1 MNVLVVRFFL
11 AILIALPFVAHTQE
25 RETIKE
31 TLTNDKIDSLLK
43 RAVTAVAERN
53 YDQAID
59 ILKYSRDLATEINHT
74 KRVGLTTGTLAK
86 LYLQLDEYD
95 KALIENQRAIIAQKE
110 AGSTDLLGQSYI
122 TAAKLALV
130 RKETGAALENVN
142 SGITILENSNRS
154 DLKSQLYTIK
164 GDILKNNES
173 FIEAIQVYNQAIE
186 QATLSNNS
194 YLKAQALT
202 NKSISL
208 ARLNRLE
215 EADETLLEVES
226 FLKGKEYP
234 SIEASLSESKYLI
247 AQGRGNYKEA
257 NDHLKAYY
265 TTIEPAAQQLI
276 VQNAQLPTTNSPEL
290 EAMVDRLAEDVRIEE
305 DRQSRAMRLTLVL
318 SIALCSIL
326 ALLTLS
332 LYKNNNLR
340 AKANELLQAKN
351 VELVI
356 ARDNAEKASMVKAQF
371 LSTITHELRTPM
383 YAVTGLTHLLLSEN
397 PTEEQKKHLDSLKF
411 SGEYLLSLI
420 NNILDL
426 NKLEANKVEVEE
438 TVFNIKK
445 RIEDVLF
452 ALGKSARDKGNK
464 LHLEFDEDIPSE
476 LLGDPLMVSQ
486 ILINLVG
493 NAIKFT
499 REGDVWVRVQKIS
512 QGNSDIKLHFEIEDN
527 GEGISKKKQKTIFQN
542 FTQGSVAI
550 NRKFG
555 GTGLGLSIVKNLLD
569 LLNSKITL
577 ESTLGKG
584 TKFKF
589 DVKYNLVNTPSGES
603 KSTATVYDIDY
614 EALEN
619 RHILVVED
627 NKINQMITRK
637 ILEKNKITCDTAD
650 NGEIAVEKARTERF
664 DLILMDIH
672 MPGISGIEAT
682 EQIRLFDTEIPILA
696 LTAVTIDENIDEFH
710 AVGFNDIIPK
720 PYKVE
725 EFFQKIQ
732 NGLRNRKSV
741 LS

>member
-1 MNVLVVRFFL
+1 MNAILVRFLFALLL
-11 AILIALPFVAHTQE
+11 AYPLVSTAQK
-25 RETIKE
+25 RESPEE
-31 TLTNDKIDSLLK
+31 TLTNDKIDSLLQ
-43 RAVTAVAERN
+43 RALIAVSDLN
-53 YDQAID
+53 YEKAID
-59 ILKYSRDLATEINHT
+59 LLTYSRDLSLRINHT
-74 KRVGLTTGTLAK
+74 KRVGLASGTLAK
-86 LYLQLDEYD
+86 LYFQLHNYE
-95 KALIENQRAIIAQKE
+95 KAEIENKRAIEAQLE
-110 AGSTDLLGQSYI
+110 VNSIDLLGQSYL
-122 TAAKLALV
+122 TAAQIANIRSQEKQFQEYIARGL
-130 RKETGAALENVN
+130 
-142 SGITILENSNRS
+142 SILEDSERL
-154 DLKSQLYTIK
+154 DLKSQLLILK
-164 GDILKNNES
+164 ADILRKENDHT
-173 FIEAIQVYNQAIE
+173 EAIRIYNKAINLVQLE
-186 QATLSNNS
+186 NYAYLRAEAKAKKSLSLS
-194 YLKAQALT
+194 AAG
-202 NKSISL
+202 
-208 ARLNRLE
+208 RLE
-215 EADETLLEVES
+215 EADEELLEVES
-226 FLKGKEYP
+226 FLEGENYP
-234 SIEASLSESKYLI
+234 NLKRSLYLAKNLI
-247 AQGRGNYKEA
+247 AQGRGNYREA
-257 NDHLKAYY
+257 YDNLKKYY
-265 TTIEPAAQQLI
+265 SFL
-276 VQNAQLPTTNSPEL
+276 QNYTSEDITSTSLPTKNNKQL
-290 EAMVDRLAEDVRIEE
+290 EEMVASLDKDIVREE
-305 DRQSRAMRLTLVL
+305 DRSSKAMRLTLVL

-351 VELVI
+351 VELII

-397 PTEEQKKHLDSLKF
+397 PTPEQKKHLDSLKF

-438 TVFNIKK
+438 TPFNIRK

-464 LHLEFDEDIPSE
+464 LNLEFDPDIPEE
-476 LLGDPLMVSQ
+476 LLGDPLMISQ

-499 REGDVWVRVQKIS
+499 KDGEVTIRVQKVA
-512 QGNSDIKLHFEIEDN
+512 QTEADIRLHFEIQDN

-569 LLNSKITL
+569 LLNSKISL
-577 ESTLGKG
+577 QSTLGKG
-584 TKFKF
+584 TTFKF
-589 DVKYNLVNTPSGES
+589 DLKYNLIQSGQNENTPTTLS
-603 KSTATVYDIDY
+603 YDIDY
-614 EALEN
+614 NSLEN

-637 ILEKNKITCDTAD
+637 ILEKNKMTCETAD
-650 NGEIAVEKARTERF
+650 NGEIAIEKTKSSDF

-672 MPGISGIEAT
+672 MPGIGGIEAT
-682 EQIRLFDTEIPILA
+682 KQIREFNPKIPILA

-710 AVGFNDIIPK
+710 KVGFNDIIPK

-732 NGLRNRKSV
+732 NSLRNSKV

>member
-1 MNVLVVRFFL
+1 MNLLLVRFLL
-11 AILIALPFVAHTQE
+11 ALLLSYPVISIAQE
-25 RETIKE
+25 RENVEE

-43 RAVTAVAERN
+43 RAVIAVSDRN
-53 YDQAID
+53 YNHAID
-59 ILKYSRDLATEINHT
+59 ILKYSRDLATGIGHT
-74 KRVGLTTGTLAK
+74 KRVGLASGTLAK
-86 LYLQLDEYD
+86 LYFQLNDYE
-95 KALIENQRAIIAQKE
+95 KALIENERAIALQKE
-110 AGSTDLLGQSYI
+110 TKSLDLLGQSYI
-122 TAAKLALV
+122 TATQLALI
-130 RKETGAALENVN
+130 KKDTTTALTYISN
-142 SGITILENSNRS
+142 GIVTLENSTRD
-154 DLKSQLYTIK
+154 DLKAQLHTLK
-164 GDILKNNES
+164 GDILRNSESHLDAIASYNKSIEYAKNEKS
-173 FIEAIQVYNQAIE
+173 D
-186 QATLSNNS
+186 
-194 YLKAQALT
+194 YLKTQALT
-202 NKSISL
+202 NKALSL
-208 ARLNRLE
+208 AELGRLE
-215 EADETLLEVES
+215 ETDETLMEVES
-226 FLKGKEYP
+226 LLSSNNFP
-234 SIEASLSESKYLI
+234 SISTTLFKVKHLV
-247 AQGRGNYKEA
+247 AQGRGNYREA
-257 NDHLKAYY
+257 NDHLTSYY
-265 TTIEPAAQQLI
+265 QSTD
-276 VQNAQLPTTNSPEL
+276 QNTLSKISSVPLPTSESQEL
-290 EAMVDRLAEDVRIEE
+290 DDMVKRLEQDIEIEE
-305 DRQSRAMRLTLVL
+305 DRNSRAMRLTLVL

-397 PTEEQKKHLDSLKF
+397 PTEDQKKHLDSLKF

-438 TVFNIKK
+438 TAFNIKK

-464 LHLEFDEDIPSE
+464 LHIEFDPNIPTE
-476 LLGDPLMVSQ
+476 LLGDPLMISQ
-486 ILINLVG
+486 VLINLVG

-499 REGDVWVRVQKIS
+499 RDGDVWVRVQKIK
-512 QGNSDIKLHFEIEDN
+512 QGESDIKLHFEIEDN

-569 LLNSKITL
+569 LLNSEIIL

-584 TKFKF
+584 TTFKF
-589 DVKYNLVNTPSGES
+589 DLNYNLTQTAPGEVN
-603 KSTATVYDIDY
+603 ANDIVYEIDY
-614 EALEN
+614 NALEN

-637 ILEKNKITCDTAD
+637 ILEKNKITCETAD
-650 NGEIAVEKARTERF
+650 NGEIAVEKARTEKF

-682 EQIRLFDTEIPILA
+682 EQIRLFDKDIPILA

-725 EFFQKIQ
+725 EFFQKIY
-732 NGLRNRKSV
+732 NGLKNSKV
-741 LS
+741 LN

>member
-1 MNVLVVRFFL
+1 MNLLIVRFLVAFL
-11 AILIALPFVAHTQE
+11 ISYPVISVAQK
-25 RETIKE
+25 RENVEE

-43 RAVTAVAERN
+43 RAVIAVSDRN
-53 YDQAID
+53 YNQAID
-59 ILKYSRDLATEINHT
+59 ILKYSRDLATGIDHT
-74 KRVGLTTGTLAK
+74 KRIGLTSGTLAK
-86 LYLQLDEYD
+86 LYFQLNDYK
-95 KALIENQRAIIAQKE
+95 KALTENQRAIKAQKE
-110 AGSTDLLGQSYI
+110 TKSLDLLGESYI
-122 TAAKLALV
+122 TAAQLSLI
-130 RKETGAALENVN
+130 RKDTAAAQNNISNGLL
-142 SGITILENSNRS
+142 ILEDSTRD
-154 DLKSQLYTIK
+154 DLKSQLYILR
-164 GDILKNNES
+164 GDILTDNDS
-173 FIEAIQVYNQAIE
+173 YLEAITSYNDALEYSKNLKSDYLKTQALSNKVLTLAKAGRLE
-186 QATLSNNS
+186 QADKDLIKIEGLLASNKFPS
-194 YLKAQALT
+194 LDRAVLKI
-202 NKSISL
+202 KHH
-208 ARLNRLE
+208 
-215 EADETLLEVES
+215 
-226 FLKGKEYP
+226 
-234 SIEASLSESKYLI
+234 I
-247 AQGRGNYKEA
+247 AQERGQYKEA
-257 NDHLKAYY
+257 NNFLIDYY
-265 TTIEPAAQQLI
+265 KETDQHSFNNTSSIP
-276 VQNAQLPTTNSPEL
+276 LPSSSSPEL
-290 EAMVDRLAEDVRIEE
+290 DIMVERLAQDVKIEE
-305 DRQSRAMRLTLVL
+305 DRNSRAMRLTLAL
-318 SIALCSIL
+318 STALCSIL

-356 ARDNAEKASMVKAQF
+356 AKDNAEKASMVKAQF

-383 YAVTGLTHLLLSEN
+383 YAVTGLTHLLLAEN

-438 TVFNIKK
+438 TAFNIKK
-445 RIEDVLF
+445 RIKDVLF

-464 LHLEFDEDIPSE
+464 LHLEFDADIPTE
-476 LLGDPLMVSQ
+476 FLGDPLMISQ
-486 ILINLVG
+486 VLINLVG

-499 REGDVWVRVQKIS
+499 RDGDVWVRVQKIT
-512 QGNSDIKLHFEIEDN
+512 QGETDIRLHFEVEDN

-555 GTGLGLSIVKNLLD
+555 GTGLGLSIVKNLLH
-569 LLNSKITL
+569 LLKSEISL

-584 TKFKF
+584 TTFKF
-589 DVKYNLVNTPSGES
+589 DIKYNLLTTVSGES
-603 KSTATVYDIDY
+603 SETSTVYEIDY
-614 EALEN
+614 KSLEN

-637 ILEKNKITCDTAD
+637 ILEKNKITCETAD
-650 NGEIAVEKARTERF
+650 NGEIAVEKIRTKSF

-682 EQIRLFDTEIPILA
+682 EQIRLFNKEIPILA
-696 LTAVTIDENIDEFH
+696 LTAVTIDENIDEFY

-725 EFFQKIQ
+725 EFFQKIY
-732 NGLRNRKSV
+732 NGLKNSKM